1 MNRKIKIF
9 FKIVVLITCLVGVSF
24 LSYRVGVYIGEKN
37 ILKTPP
43 PQIINQDLGAPE
55 KLDFSIF
62 WEAWRE
68 AERNF
73 LEREKINPQEMIYG
87 AISGMIDSLGDPYT
101 NFFKPQEAK
110 EFEEQL
116 SGEYQG
122 VGMVVGIKDE
132 QLTIISPFEGSPA
145 QKAGLKTGDKIIKIE
160 DTYTKDISVEKAVE
174 LIKGPQGT
182 IVKLLI
188 QRENLEQPKEIE
200 VKREVI
206 KIPTLEWKLIDT
218 SDGHSIALIKI
229 YQFNEILDSEFK
241 KASFEI
247 LDSKADRIILDLRN
261 NPGGYLE
268 VAQDIAGWFLEKGK
282 VVVWEDEG
290 GGKERKSYQSKGPAT
305 FVSLPMVVLINQGS
319 ASGAEILAG
328 ALRDQRGI
336 KLIGETSFGKGSVQK
351 PIILSDNSYLK
362 VTIAKWL
369 TPNGVS
375 IDEKGL
381 EPDNIVEMTD
391 KDYEEGRDP
400 QLDKA
405 IEIIKSLK

>member
-9 FKIVVLITCLVGVSF
+9 FKIVILIICLTAVSF
-24 LSYRVGVYIGEKN
+24 LGYEIGVYTGEKN
-37 ILKTPP
+37 ILRTPP

-73 LEREKINPQEMIYG
+73 LNREKIDAQDMIYG

-101 NFFKPQEAK
+101 NFFKPEEAK

-116 SGEYQG
+116 SGKYQG
-122 VGMVVGIKDE
+122 VGMIVGIKDE

-145 QKAGLKTGDKIIKIE
+145 QKAGLKAGDRIIKIG
-160 DTYTKDISVEKAVE
+160 DTYTKDISIEKAVE

-188 QRENLEQPKEIE
+188 QKKDLEQPKEIE

-206 KIPTLEWKLIDT
+206 EIPTLEWEFIEEN
-218 SDGHSIALIKI
+218 IALIKI
-229 YQFNEILDSEFK
+229 YQFNEILNSEFK
-241 KASFEI
+241 KAAFEI
-247 LDSKADRIILDLRN
+247 LNSETDRIILDLRN
-261 NPGGYLE
+261 NPE
-268 VAQDIAGWFLEKGK
+268 
-282 VVVWEDEG
+282 
-290 GGKERKSYQSKGPAT
+290 SYKSKGPAT
-305 FVSLPMVVLINQGS
+305 FVSFPMVVLINEGS

-328 ALRDQRGI
+328 ALRDQKGI

-369 TPNGVS
+369 TPDGVS
-375 IDEKGL
+375 INEKGL
-381 EPDNIVEMTD
+381 EPDIAVEMPED
-391 KDYEEGRDP
+391 LVEGEKKDL
-400 QLDKA
+400 QLEKA
-405 IEIIKSLK
+405 IEIIRILE

>member
-1 MNRKIKIF
+1 MKVF
-9 FKIVVLITCLVGVSF
+9 FKIVISIICLVAVSF
-24 LSYRVGVYIGEKN
+24 LSYKVGIYTGEKN

-73 LEREKINPQEMIYG
+73 LEREKINAQEMIYG

-101 NFFKPQEAK
+101 NFFKPEEAK

-116 SGEYQG
+116 LGKYQG
-122 VGMVVGIKDE
+122 VGMIVGIKDE

-145 QKAGLKTGDKIIKIE
+145 QRAGLKAGDKIIKIE
-160 DTYTKDISVEKAVE
+160 DTYTKDISIEKAVK

-188 QRENLEQPKEIE
+188 QRKSFKQPEEIE
-200 VKREVI
+200 VKREII
-206 KIPTLEWKLIDT
+206 KIPTLEWKFIE
-218 SDGHSIALIKI
+218 GNIALIKI
-229 YQFNEILDSEFK
+229 YQFNQILNSEFK
-241 KASFEI
+241 KAAFEI
-247 LDSKADRIILDLRN
+247 LNSEADRIILDLRN

-268 VAQDIAGWFLEKGK
+268 VAQDISGWFLKRGE
-282 VVVWEDEG
+282 VVVWEDKGEG
-290 GGKERKSYQSKGPAT
+290 EERKSYKSKGPAT
-305 FVSLPMVVLINQGS
+305 FVSFPMVVLINQGS

-328 ALRDQRGI
+328 ALRDQREI

-351 PIILSDNSYLK
+351 PIILSDDSYLK

-381 EPDNIVEMTD
+381 EPDIVVKISED
-391 KDYEEGRDP
+391 WLEGEEEDL
-400 QLDKA
+400 QLEKA
-405 IEIIKSLK
+405 IEIIKTLK

>member
-1 MNRKIKIF
+1 MNRRIKIF
-9 FKIVVLITCLVGVSF
+9 LKIVVLIICLTAVSF
-24 LSYRVGVYIGEKN
+24 LGYEIGVYTGEKN
-37 ILKTPP
+37 ILRTPP

-73 LEREKINPQEMIYG
+73 LDREKIDAQEMIYG

-101 NFFKPQEAK
+101 NFFKPEEAK

-116 SGEYQG
+116 SGKYQG
-122 VGMVVGIKDE
+122 VGMIVGIKDE

-145 QKAGLKTGDKIIKIE
+145 QRAGLKAGDRIIKIG
-160 DTYTKDISVEKAVE
+160 DTYTKDISIEKAVE

-188 QRENLEQPKEIE
+188 QKRDLEQPKEIE
-200 VKREVI
+200 VKREI
-206 KIPTLEWKLIDT
+206 IEIPTLEWEFIEEN
-218 SDGHSIALIKI
+218 IALIKI
-229 YQFNEILDSEFK
+229 YQFNEILNSEFK
-241 KASFEI
+241 KAAFEI
-247 LDSKADRIILDLRN
+247 LNSEVDRIILDLRN

-268 VAQDIAGWFLEKGK
+268 VAQDIAGWFLERGK
-282 VVVWEDEG
+282 VVVWEDKGHGE
-290 GGKERKSYQSKGPAT
+290 ERESYESKGPAT
-305 FVSLPMVVLINQGS
+305 FASFPMVVLINEGS

-351 PIILSDNSYLK
+351 PIILSDSSYLK

-369 TPNGVS
+369 TPDGVS

-381 EPDNIVEMTD
+381 EPDIVVEIQED
-391 KDYEEGRDP
+391 LGEGEEEDL
-400 QLDKA
+400 QLERA
-405 IEIIKSLK
+405 IEIIRILE

>member
-9 FKIVVLITCLVGVSF
+9 FKIVTSIICLVAVSF
-24 LSYRVGVYIGEKN
+24 LSYEVGVYTGEKN
-37 ILKTPP
+37 ILRTPP

-73 LEREKINPQEMIYG
+73 LERNKINSQEMIYG

-101 NFFKPQEAK
+101 NFFKPEEAR

-116 SGEYQG
+116 SGKYQG
-122 VGMVVGIKDE
+122 VGMIVGIKDE

-145 QKAGLKTGDKIIKIE
+145 QRSGLKAGDKIIKIE
-160 DTYTKDISVEKAVE
+160 DTYTKDISIEKAVE
-174 LIKGPQGT
+174 LIKGPEGT

-188 QRENLEQPKEIE
+188 QRKSFEQPKEIE
-200 VKREVI
+200 VKREII
-206 KIPTLEWKLIDT
+206 KIPTLEWKLIE
-218 SDGHSIALIKI
+218 GNIALIKI
-229 YQFNEILDSEFK
+229 HQFNQILNSEFK
-241 KASFEI
+241 KAAFEI
-247 LDSKADRIILDLRN
+247 LNSEADRIILDLRN

-268 VAQDIAGWFLEKGK
+268 VAQDIAGWFLERGK
-282 VVVWEDEG
+282 VVVWEDKGNGE
-290 GGKERKSYQSKGPAT
+290 ERESYKSKGPAT
-305 FVSLPMVVLINQGS
+305 FASFPMVVLINQGS

-351 PIILSDNSYLK
+351 PITLSDDSYLK

-369 TPNGVS
+369 TPDGVS

-381 EPDNIVEMTD
+381 EPDIVVEIPED
-391 KDYEEGRDP
+391 LVEGEEKDL
-400 QLDKA
+400 QLEKA
-405 IEIIKSLK
+405 IEIIRILE

>member
-9 FKIVVLITCLVGVSF
+9 FKIVVLITCLIGVSF
-24 LSYRVGVYIGEKN
+24 LGYKVGVYIGEKN

-101 NFFKPQEAK
+101 NFFKPEEAK

-122 VGMVVGIKDE
+122 VGMIVGIKDE

-174 LIKGPQGT
+174 LIKGSQGT
-182 IVKLLI
+182 TVKLLI
-188 QRENLEQPKEIE
+188 QRKDWEQPKEIE

-206 KIPTLEWKLIDT
+206 KIPTLEWKLIDIPE
-218 SDGHSIALIKI
+218 GYPIALIKI
-229 YQFNEILDSEFK
+229 HQFNQILNSEFK

-247 LDSKADRIILDLRN
+247 LDSEADRIILDLRN

-268 VAQDIAGWFLEKGK
+268 VAQDIAGWFLERGK

-290 GGKERKSYQSKGPAT
+290 EGKERKSYESKGPAT
-305 FVSLPMVVLINQGS
+305 FVSFPVVVLINQGS

-336 KLIGETSFGKGSVQK
+336 KLVGETSFGKGSVQK

-381 EPDNIVEMTD
+381 EPDNIVEMTEE
-391 KDYEEGRDP
+391 DYEEDRDL

-405 IEIIKSLK
+405 IEVIRQMR

>member
-9 FKIVVLITCLVGVSF
+9 FKIVISIICLVAVSF
-24 LSYRVGVYIGEKN
+24 LSYEVGVYTGEKN
-37 ILKTPP
+37 ILRTPP

-73 LEREKINPQEMIYG
+73 LERSKINSQEMIYG

-101 NFFKPQEAK
+101 NFFKPEEAR

-116 SGEYQG
+116 SGKYQG
-122 VGMVVGIKDE
+122 VGMIVGIKDE

-145 QKAGLKTGDKIIKIE
+145 QRSGLKAGDKIIKIE
-160 DTYTKDISVEKAVE
+160 DTYTKDISIEKAVE
-174 LIKGPQGT
+174 LIKGPEGT

-188 QRENLEQPKEIE
+188 QRKSFEQPKEIE
-200 VKREVI
+200 VKREII
-206 KIPTLEWKLIDT
+206 KIPTLEWKLIE
-218 SDGHSIALIKI
+218 GNIALIKI
-229 YQFNEILDSEFK
+229 HQFNQILNSEFK
-241 KASFEI
+241 KAAFEI
-247 LDSKADRIILDLRN
+247 LNSETDRIILDLRN

-268 VAQDIAGWFLEKGK
+268 VAQDIAGWFLERGK
-282 VVVWEDEG
+282 IVVWEDKGEE
-290 GGKERKSYQSKGPAT
+290 KERESYKSKGPAT
-305 FVSLPMVVLINQGS
+305 FASFPMVVLINQGS

-351 PIILSDNSYLK
+351 PIILSDDSYLK
-362 VTIAKWL
+362 VTIARWL
-369 TPNGVS
+369 TPDGVS

-381 EPDNIVEMTD
+381 EPDIVVEIPED
-391 KDYEEGRDP
+391 LVEGEEKDL
-400 QLDKA
+400 QLEKA
-405 IEIIKSLK
+405 IEIIRILE